1 MTRRSVCEVLA
12 GLHRDEEGGAMVEY
26 GIIAAGLAI
35 PAIVGLAAIIAAVS
49 SVLGTTMNGLFNY
62 MTQ

>member
-1 MTRRSVCEVLA
+1 MTRRSAFEIL
-12 GLHRDEEGGAMVEY
+12 GRLHCDDEGGTMVEY

-49 SVLGTTMNGLFNY
+49 SVLSTTMSGLFNY
-62 MTQ
+62 MSQ

>member
-1 MTRRSVCEVLA
+1 MSARALQELLGS
-12 GLHRDEEGGAMVEY
+12 LHRDDEGGAVVEY

-35 PAIVGLAAIIAAVS
+35 PAIVGLAAIILAVS
-49 SVLGTTMNGLFNY
+49 NVLSATMTGLFNY

>member
-1 MTRRSVCEVLA
+1 MIRLSAFEILGR
-12 GLHRDEEGGAMVEY
+12 LHRDDEGGAMVEY

-49 SVLGTTMNGLFNY
+49 SVLSTTMSGLFNY
-62 MTQ
+62 MSQ